1 MNDPNA
7 AAKAAIEATEL
18 NRRRL
23 GVPTLVAIVVANMI
37 GAGIFTTSGFA
48 LADLGS
54 PSWVML
60 AWVIGGVLALLG
72 AVCYGALAAYLRE
85 SGGEYL
91 FLARTVHP
99 QAGFMAGWVS
109 LFAGFTGAIAVS
121 ASAAEAY
128 VADSLPDF
136 LPANTLGTLLI
147 LLAALLH
154 AVRLAP
160 GAWLQNLAVAI
171 KMIVLL
177 GMVGISAYVLADAPD
192 QMVLGNSL
200 EGDPSASSAW
210 AAPGWGAF
218 ATSLMWI
225 SLSYSGWNA
234 AVYVAGEARNPKR
247 NLPLSLLIG
256 SGMVILLY
264 LLWNLVVL
272 AAAPAEQLAGRPDVA
287 AVAARALG
295 GEAWANAV
303 RVVIVLALWTSVSSM
318 VMIGPRVYAKMAEDG
333 ALPRWLAFRGET
345 PRAAIVMQAA
355 LSVLLL
361 HAYDLRA
368 QLTNLGWI
376 LSVSTAAAVFGLLRE
391 RRRVG
396 AEALRLPGGA
406 WVAWVFL
413 TATLILTVVALQA
426 NPGDLSY
433 AVAVLG
439 SGAVIAVI
447 RQRRDQAAS

>member
-1 MNDPNA
+1 MSDSQVGPA
-7 AAKAAIEATEL
+7 S
-18 NRRRL
+18 RRRL

-37 GAGIFTTSGFA
+37 GAGVFTTSGFA

-60 AWVIGGVLALLG
+60 AWLLGGVLALLG

-109 LFAGFTGAIAVS
+109 LFAGFTGAIAV
-121 ASAAEAY
+121 AAAAAEAY
-128 VADSLPDF
+128 LADVLPDG
-136 LPANTLGTLLI
+136 LPANSLGTGLI
-147 LLAALLH
+147 LLAGLLH

-160 GAWLQNLAVAI
+160 GAWLQNLAVVI
-171 KMIVLL
+171 KMLVLFA
-177 GMVGISAYVLADAPD
+177 MVGIGASVLF
-192 QMVLGNSL
+192 
-200 EGDPSASSAW
+200 EGLQGSELLPTAKGASDFGAVSSGRVSSPS
-210 AAPGWGAF
+210 WGAF

-234 AVYVAGEARNPKR
+234 AVYVAGEARDPQR
-247 NLPLSLLIG
+247 NLPRSLLIG
-256 SGMVILLY
+256 SGVVIVLY
-264 LLWNLVVL
+264 LSWNLVVL
-272 AAAPAEQLAGRPDVA
+272 MAAPAEQLAGRPDVA

-295 GEAWANAV
+295 GDAWANAV
-303 RVVIVLALWTSVSSM
+303 SVVIVLALWTSVSSM
-318 VMIGPRVYAKMAEDG
+318 VMVGPRVYAQMAAEG
-333 ALPRWLAFRGET
+333 ALPRSLAFRGET
-345 PRAAIVMQAA
+345 PRAAILMQVA
-355 LSVLLL
+355 LSILLL

-396 AEALRLPGGA
+396 KDMLRLPGGA
-406 WVAWVFL
+406 AVAWVFL
-413 TATLILTVVALQA
+413 LATVVLTVVALQA

-433 AVAVLG
+433 AVAILG
-439 SGAVIAVI
+439 SGAVVAAI
-447 RQRRDQAAS
+447 RQRRARAAS

>member
-1 MNDPNA
+1 LNETPA
-7 AAKAAIEATEL
+7 ATAP
-18 NRRRL
+18 RRRL

-54 PSWVML
+54 PGWVML
-60 AWVIGGVLALLG
+60 AWLVGGVLALLG

-121 ASAAEAY
+121 AAAAEAY

-136 LPANTLGTLLI
+136 LPANSLGTLLI
-147 LLAALLH
+147 LLAGLLH

-160 GAWLQNLAVAI
+160 GAWLQNCAVAI

-177 GMVGISAYVLADAPD
+177 AMVGISAYVLGNAPHET
-192 QMVLGNSL
+192 LLTNSL
-200 EGDPSASSAW
+200 EGDSSVGADW
-210 AAPGWGAF
+210 VAPGWGAF

-234 AVYVAGEARNPKR
+234 AVYVAGEARDPQR
-247 NLPLSLLIG
+247 NLPLSLLVG
-256 SGMVILLY
+256 SGAVIVLY

-295 GEAWANAV
+295 GDAWANAV

-333 ALPRWLAFRGET
+333 ALPSWLAFRGET
-345 PRAAIVMQAA
+345 PRAAILMQVV

-361 HAYDLRA
+361 HAYDLRS

-396 AEALRLPGGA
+396 AANLPLPGGA
-406 WVAWVFL
+406 SVAWIFL
-413 TATLILTVVALQA
+413 LATLALTVIALQT
-426 NPGDLSY
+426 NPGELSY

-447 RQRRDQAAS
+447 RQRRNRAAN